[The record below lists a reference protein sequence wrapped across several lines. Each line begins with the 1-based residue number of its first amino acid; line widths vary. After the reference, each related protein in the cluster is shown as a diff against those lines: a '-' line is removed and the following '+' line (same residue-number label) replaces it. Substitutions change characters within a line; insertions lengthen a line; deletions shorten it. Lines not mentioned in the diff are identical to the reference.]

1 MEDLART
8 LFNKAE
14 AIRSERAVQRSTGKV
29 DNSILGSILAFLSQD
44 PNADEGTGDTDL
56 EEKLM
61 KTSSQLA
68 AIFNVS
74 TTSLYI

>member
-8 LFNKAE
+8 LFNKAV

-29 DNSILGSILAFLSQD
+29 DNSFLGSILAFLSQD